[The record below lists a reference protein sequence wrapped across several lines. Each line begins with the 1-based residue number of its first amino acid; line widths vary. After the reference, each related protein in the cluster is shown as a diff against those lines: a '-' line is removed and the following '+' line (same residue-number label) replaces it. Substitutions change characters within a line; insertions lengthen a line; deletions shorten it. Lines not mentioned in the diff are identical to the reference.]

1 MLCEGDAALISRFLR
16 QLWLEKGLSQNTIRS
31 YEYDLRGLSNW
42 LYSEKTQGLD
52 LADKKIILVYLSHLL
67 EKGISSRSAAR
78 RLSCI
83 KSFYKFLFSENLVAR
98 DPVEKVENPKLGR
111 SLPNI
116 LSESDV
122 EALLLSPDTSTVL
135 GMRDKTMLEL
145 IYACGLRV
153 SEIIAL
159 TVYQVNLRQGA
170 LITMGKGSKERML
183 PIGDIALSW
192 LNNYLDEAR
201 SDLLKKNLQEDILF
215 PSKNGLP
222 MTRQTFWHRVKYHA
236 TKAGIKRK
244 LSPHT
249 LRHAFAT
256 HLVNRGADLR
266 VVQLLLGHSDLS
278 TTQIYTHVAR
288 ERLKT
293 FHETHH
299 PRG

>member
-1 MLCEGDAALISRFLR
+1 MC
-16 QLWLEKGLSQNTIRS
+16 SQN
-31 YEYDLRGLSNW
+31 
-42 LYSEKTQGLD
+42 TQGLD
-52 LADKKIILVYLSHLL
+52 LADKKIILGYLSHLL
-67 EKGISSRSAAR
+67 EKGISSRSASR
-78 RLSCI
+78 QLSCI
-83 KSFYKFLFSENLVAR
+83 KSFYKALYHENIIDR

-111 SLPNI
+111 SLPKI
-116 LSESDV
+116 LSERDV
-122 EALLLSPDTSTVL
+122 EVLLLSPDTSTAL

-153 SEIIAL
+153 SEIIGL
-159 TVYQVNLRQGA
+159 SVSQVNLRQGA
-170 LITMGKGSKERML
+170 LVTMGKGSKERMI

-201 SDLLKKNLQEDILF
+201 SQLLKKNLQEDILF
-215 PSKNGLP
+215 PSRNGLP
-222 MTRQTFWHRVKYHA
+222 MTRQAFWHRVQLYA
-236 TKAGIKRK
+236 TKAGIKQK

-278 TTQIYTHVAR
+278 TTQIYTHVAS
-288 ERLKT
+288 ERLKK

>member
-1 MLCEGDAALISRFLR
+1 MSRGLDAADRKLIL
-16 QLWLEKGLSQNTIRS
+16 G
-31 YEYDLRGLSNW
+31 
-42 LYSEKTQGLD
+42 
-52 LADKKIILVYLSHLL
+52 YLSHLL
-67 EKGISSRSAAR
+67 ERGISSRSVSR
-78 RLSCI
+78 QLSSI
-83 KSFYKFLFSENLVAR
+83 KSFYKFLYDKNLIDR

-111 SLPNI
+111 ILPKI
-116 LSESDV
+116 LSEREV
-122 EALLLSPDTSTVL
+122 EILLLAPDTNTAL

-153 SEIIAL
+153 SEIIEL
-159 TVYQVNLRQGA
+159 SIDQINLRQGA
-170 LITMGKGSKERML
+170 LRTVGKGSKERML

-192 LNNYLDEAR
+192 LNEYLEEAR
-201 SDLLKKNLQEDILF
+201 PELLRKNLQEDILF
-215 PSKNGLP
+215 PSRKGLP
-222 MTRQTFWHRVKYHA
+222 MTRQAFWHRVKTYSI
-236 TKAGIKRK
+236 KAGIKQE

-278 TTQIYTHVAR
+278 TTQIYTHVAS
-288 ERLKT
+288 ERLKK

>member
-1 MLCEGDAALISRFLR
+1 MG
-16 QLWLEKGLSQNTIRS
+16 
-31 YEYDLRGLSNW
+31 
-42 LYSEKTQGLD
+42 
-52 LADKKIILVYLSHLL
+52 YLSHLL
-67 EKGISSRSAAR
+67 KKGISSRSAAR

-83 KSFYKFLFSENLVAR
+83 KSFYKFLYHENIIDR

-122 EALLLSPDTSTVL
+122 EVLLLSPDTSTVL

-159 TVYQVNLRQGA
+159 SVYQVNLRQGA
-170 LITMGKGSKERML
+170 LVTMGKGSKERMI

-201 SDLLKKNLQEDILF
+201 SQLLKKNLQEDILF

-222 MTRQTFWHRVKYHA
+222 MTRQTFWHRVTLPCYQSRHK
-236 TKAGIKRK
+236 TKALPTHFKTRVCNS
-244 LSPHT
+244 LSKS
-249 LRHAFAT
+249 
-256 HLVNRGADLR
+256 RG
-266 VVQLLLGHSDLS
+266 
-278 TTQIYTHVAR
+278 
-288 ERLKT
+288 
-293 FHETHH
+293 
-299 PRG
+299 

>member
-1 MLCEGDAALISRFLR
+1 M
-16 QLWLEKGLSQNTIRS
+16 
-31 YEYDLRGLSNW
+31 
-42 LYSEKTQGLD
+42 
-52 LADKKIILVYLSHLL
+52 
-67 EKGISSRSAAR
+67 
-78 RLSCI
+78 
-83 KSFYKFLFSENLVAR
+83 AR

-192 LNNYLDEAR
+192 LSNYLDEAR
-201 SDLLKKNLQEDILF
+201 SDLLKKNLQEDVLF

-222 MTRQTFWHRVKYHA
+222 MTRQTFWHRVRYYA
-236 TKAGIKRK
+236 SKAGIKRK

>member
-1 MLCEGDAALISRFLR
+1 V
-16 QLWLEKGLSQNTIRS
+16 
-31 YEYDLRGLSNW
+31 
-42 LYSEKTQGLD
+42 
-52 LADKKIILVYLSHLL
+52 DKKIILGYLSYLL
-67 EKGISSRSAAR
+67 KKGISSRSASR
-78 RLSCI
+78 RLSCV
-83 KSFYKFLFSENLVAR
+83 KSFYKFLFDEHLIDK
-98 DPVEKVENPKLGR
+98 DPAEKVENPKLGR

-116 LSESDV
+116 ISEKDV
-122 EALLLSPDTSTVL
+122 EALLLSPDTGTAL

-153 SEIIAL
+153 SEIIGVS
-159 TVYQVNLRQGA
+159 VYQVNLRQGA
-170 LITMGKGSKERML
+170 LITMGKGSKERMI

-201 SDLLKKNLQEDILF
+201 PKLLKHNLREDILF
-215 PSKNGLP
+215 PSRNGLP
-222 MTRQTFWHRVKYHA
+222 MTRQTFWHRVKLYA
-236 TKAGIKRK
+236 TKAGIKQK

-278 TTQIYTHVAR
+278 TTQIYTHVAT
-288 ERLKT
+288 ERLKK

>member
-1 MLCEGDAALISRFLR
+1 MAS
-16 QLWLEKGLSQNTIRS
+16 
-31 YEYDLRGLSNW
+31 
-42 LYSEKTQGLD
+42 
-52 LADKKIILVYLSHLL
+52 
-67 EKGISSRSAAR
+67 
-78 RLSCI
+78 
-83 KSFYKFLFSENLVAR
+83 
-98 DPVEKVENPKLGR
+98 DPVEKVESPKLGR

-170 LITMGKGSKERML
+170 VITMGKGSKERML

>member
-1 MLCEGDAALISRFLR
+1 M
-16 QLWLEKGLSQNTIRS
+16 
-31 YEYDLRGLSNW
+31 
-42 LYSEKTQGLD
+42 
-52 LADKKIILVYLSHLL
+52 
-67 EKGISSRSAAR
+67 
-78 RLSCI
+78 
-83 KSFYKFLFSENLVAR
+83 AR

-145 IYACGLRV
+145 VYACGLRV

-201 SDLLKKNLQEDILF
+201 SDLLKKNLSI
-215 PSKNGLP
+215 
-222 MTRQTFWHRVKYHA
+222 
-236 TKAGIKRK
+236 GI
-244 LSPHT
+244 SQNQ
-249 LRHAFAT
+249 F
-256 HLVNRGADLR
+256 
-266 VVQLLLGHSDLS
+266 
-278 TTQIYTHVAR
+278 
-288 ERLKT
+288 E
-293 FHETHH
+293 
-299 PRG
+299 

>member
-1 MLCEGDAALISRFLR
+1 M
-16 QLWLEKGLSQNTIRS
+16 
-31 YEYDLRGLSNW
+31 
-42 LYSEKTQGLD
+42 
-52 LADKKIILVYLSHLL
+52 
-67 EKGISSRSAAR
+67 
-78 RLSCI
+78 
-83 KSFYKFLFSENLVAR
+83 AR
-98 DPVEKVENPKLGR
+98 DPVEKVESPKLGR

>member
-1 MLCEGDAALISRFLR
+1 M
-16 QLWLEKGLSQNTIRS
+16 
-31 YEYDLRGLSNW
+31 
-42 LYSEKTQGLD
+42 
-52 LADKKIILVYLSHLL
+52 
-67 EKGISSRSAAR
+67 
-78 RLSCI
+78 
-83 KSFYKFLFSENLVAR
+83 AR
-98 DPVEKVENPKLGR
+98 DPVEKVENPKLGK

-122 EALLLSPDTSTVL
+122 ETLLLSPDTSTVL

-222 MTRQTFWHRVKYHA
+222 MTRQTFWHRVKYYA

>member
-1 MLCEGDAALISRFLR
+1 M
-16 QLWLEKGLSQNTIRS
+16 
-31 YEYDLRGLSNW
+31 
-42 LYSEKTQGLD
+42 
-52 LADKKIILVYLSHLL
+52 
-67 EKGISSRSAAR
+67 
-78 RLSCI
+78 
-83 KSFYKFLFSENLVAR
+83 AR

-111 SLPNI
+111 SLPKI

-201 SDLLKKNLQEDILF
+201 SQPSEKKSTRRYSFPKQE
-215 PSKNGLP
+215 
-222 MTRQTFWHRVKYHA
+222 R
-236 TKAGIKRK
+236 
-244 LSPHT
+244 
-249 LRHAFAT
+249 FAYDSSNF
-256 HLVNRGADLR
+256 LA
-266 VVQLLLGHSDLS
+266 
-278 TTQIYTHVAR
+278 
-288 ERLKT
+288 
-293 FHETHH
+293 
-299 PRG
+299 